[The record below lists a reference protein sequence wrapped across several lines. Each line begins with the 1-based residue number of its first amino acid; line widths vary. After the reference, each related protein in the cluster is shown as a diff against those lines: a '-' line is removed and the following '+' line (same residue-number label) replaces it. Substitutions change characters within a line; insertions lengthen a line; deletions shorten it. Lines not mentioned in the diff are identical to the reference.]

1 MSLLPIAGV
10 FPMSEAKDSQPEAEP
25 MPARQTYQSPK
36 LHTFGLLADITRR
49 VGTTGL
55 LADKS
60 GGGTNK
66 TM

>member
-1 MSLLPIAGV
+1 MNDIDTVTDLTIVAERSLYVTP
-10 FPMSEAKDSQPEAEP
+10 S
-25 MPARQTYQSPK
+25 

>member
-1 MSLLPIAGV
+1 MN
-10 FPMSEAKDSQPEAEP
+10 EAKVSQSGSASPP
-25 MPARQTYQSPK
+25 DRQPYSVPK

>member
-1 MSLLPIAGV
+1 MNDTDCGASL
-10 FPMSEAKDSQPEAEP
+10 MEQAEP
-25 MPARQTYQSPK
+25 LPYIAPR